1 METIF
6 KEKVRQIVGKFGLL
20 SYIANKI
27 SQLFSNSTVKNLLVV
42 MTFMTLGITL
52 GFEENERFFGKKIL

>member
-1 METIF
+1 MMETIF

-42 MTFMTLGITL
+42 MTFMTPS
-52 GFEENERFFGKKIL
+52 FEENERFSGKKTL

>member
-42 MTFMTLGITL
+42 MTFMTLS
-52 GFEENERFFGKKIL
+52 FEENERFSGKKIL

>member
-42 MTFMTLGITL
+42 MTFMTLGIT
-52 GFEENERFFGKKIL
+52 